1 MLSTPLLIFAVI
13 LVGAIA
19 LTAVMHAVLG
29 VVYVPTPRDVAD
41 AMVEAAHLRGDET
54 VYDLGAGDGQILLRA
69 KGRFPQLTA
78 IGCEIV
84 PTIWL
89 LGWIRTRLRQPS
101 IHFRLRD
108 AMSLDLRDA
117 DVLFLYLTPSIL
129 GKFEGKFDRELR
141 SGTTVITH
149 AFRFPNRTPLRTIE
163 IRRGR
168 GLVHLHVYGW

>member
-1 MLSTPLLIFAVI
+1 MLSTLLLIFAVM
-13 LVGAIA
+13 LVGGIA

-41 AMVEAAHLRGDET
+41 AMVETAGLRGNET

-69 KGRFPQLTA
+69 KANYPGLTA

-84 PTIWL
+84 PAIWL

-101 IHFRLRD
+101 IRFRLRD

-117 DVLFLYLTPSIL
+117 DVLFLYLTPSLL

-149 AFRFPNRTPLRTIE
+149 AFRFPGKAPLRTIE
-163 IRRGR
+163 MKRGR
-168 GLVHLHVYGW
+168 RVVHVHVYRW